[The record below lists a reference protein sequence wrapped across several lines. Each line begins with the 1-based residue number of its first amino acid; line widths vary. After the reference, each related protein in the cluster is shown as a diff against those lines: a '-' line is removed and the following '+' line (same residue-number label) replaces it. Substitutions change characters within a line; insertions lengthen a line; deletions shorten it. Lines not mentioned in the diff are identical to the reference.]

1 MATSN
6 KFDLSSASPDRPLYA
21 SGQRGSYM
29 AASFGRS
36 SSFRENVENPIL
48 SALPSMSRSTS
59 SVTQGDVMSF
69 LQCLRFDPKAIIV
82 EHKLNRQGEF
92 KRFAGLAIGLQ
103 PDESPSSSTKS
114 KVASLS
120 PEELKRFRIG
130 LRDSSIRA
138 RERVKIFNEGL
149 LVVNKC
155 FPSIPSRKRSRP
167 DVLSGER
174 PNALFASDRS
184 AVGAG
189 VSKVGTQSHTLPGGF
204 ELEQQK
210 PEERSKNVIPNK
222 RTRTSMVDPRMD
234 VRPSTPA
241 RTSGT
246 ADRDKEGLRFSS
258 NSVGQTEDQTLA
270 IGGDGWEKS
279 KMKKKRSVIKAE
291 MAPSSPATKAVDGY
305 REPKQGVLP
314 RLLSDGR
321 PRSSDSYA
329 YRPGGAN
336 GIVVVKA
343 DGTSQ
348 AQQTSMGMRSAV
360 PRSDQDSSLSLQDRR
375 DHTINSDKERVNTR
389 VINKA
394 NTREEFSSGSPTSS
408 AKLNAAPRAPRSSS
422 GIVPKLSPVIQ
433 RATAAK
439 DWELSH
445 CTSKNSGPVGAS
457 NRKRTPSAQVS
468 SPPVAQWA
476 SHRPQKM
483 SRTARRTNLVPIIPS
498 NDETTTLD
506 TISDVAG
513 SENGL
518 GFPRRVSGNSPQQV
532 KLKGDV
538 LPTATLESEE
548 SGAAETKSSK
558 SKKSDELDDKS
569 GKKIQKLSPLLLP
582 PRKNKVASREDL
594 GDGVRRQGRTGR
606 GFTSTRSL
614 APLTT
619 EKYGN
624 MGTAKQP
631 RSAKLGFDKTE
642 SKAGRPPTRK
652 LSDRKAYT
660 RQKHTTV
667 NAAADFLVGSDDGH
681 EELLAAAN
689 AVTNPA
695 HALSS
700 SFWRQMEPLFCFIS
714 DGNMAYLKEQRD
726 GDSIPSTPNAA
737 PSGST
742 GFGMFKRAGDMYD
755 TNRAEL
761 SPEDIASGTGMSSEI
776 SLCQILLSALISE
789 DIDEEPSG
797 SGNEEVEF
805 NIHESEFE
813 PDGLIEAGYYNNGS
827 VQSFELSGRNG
838 CNGYKINSCRSYDEM
853 EHGLADKNTL
863 SRPDMWSSSGFDLS
877 QNGFHPDHSVV
888 PVFSCSDVQYNKM
901 SFNERAV
908 LEIQSIGLSPER
920 VPDLV
925 QTGEEEI
932 TRDISRLE
940 DKYHDQVCRKKD
952 MLDKL
957 LKSTT
962 KARELQE
969 KGFQQAALDKLVG
982 MAYQK
987 YMSCWGPNAP
997 GGKSASGKMAK
1008 QAALAFVKRTLDR
1021 CQQFEITG
1029 NSCFSE
1035 PLFREMFLSRLSQFS
1050 DAQQLAAKTDGESG
1064 KLYCIDGRVSAPVGI
1079 HSQQSPSL
1087 SNNDMYSFG
1096 PLSSTNSPAER
1107 IIGNEDTWS
1116 NRVKERELLLDDVV
1130 GGVVR
1135 TSLSS
1140 SAKGKRSDRDR
1151 EGKGNNREFSSRNG
1165 TTKLGRPTS
1174 GSAKGERKYK
1184 SKPKQKTTQLSAV
1197 NGLIAK
1203 VSEQPKTGSSS
1214 MPNSGGMRT
1223 STDKEKNNF
1232 SLDMLAS
1239 SEAIDLSNM
1248 DALDVPDDLGD
1259 QGEDIDS
1266 WFGIDDDGGL
1276 QDNDFM
1282 GLEIPMDDLSELNMM
1297 V

>member
-48 SALPSMSRSTS
+48 SSLPSMSRSTS

-69 LQCLRFDPKAIIV
+69 LQCLRFDPKSIIV
-82 EHKLNRQGEF
+82 DHKLNRQGEF

-114 KVASLS
+114 KVPSLS
-120 PEELKRFRIG
+120 PEEVKRFRIG
-130 LRDSSIRA
+130 LRESTIKA

-167 DVLSGER
+167 DGISGER

-184 AVGAG
+184 AVGPG
-189 VSKVGTQSHTLPGGF
+189 VGKLGTQSHTLAGGF

-210 PEERSKNVIPNK
+210 AEERSKNVIPNK

-241 RTSGT
+241 RTAGT
-246 ADRDKEGLRFSS
+246 ADRDKEGSRFPT
-258 NSVGQTEDQTLA
+258 NSVAQGEDQTLA
-270 IGGDGWEKS
+270 IGVDGWEKS
-279 KMKKKRSVIKAE
+279 KMKKKRSVIKADI
-291 MAPSSPATKAVDGY
+291 APGSPATKAIDGY
-305 REPKQGVLP
+305 REPKQGVHP

-321 PRSSDSYA
+321 PRTSDSYA

-348 AQQTSMGMRSAV
+348 AQQTSTGMRSTV
-360 PRSDQDSSLSLQDRR
+360 PRSDQDSSLPLQDRR
-375 DHTINSDKERVNTR
+375 DHIINSDKERVNAR

-394 NTREEFSSGSPTSS
+394 NTRDEFSSGSPTSS
-408 AKLNAAPRAPRSSS
+408 AKLNAATRAPRSSS
-422 GIVPKLSPVIQ
+422 GIVPKLSPVVQ
-433 RATAAK
+433 RANAAK

-457 NRKRTPSAQVS
+457 NRKRTPSTQSS

-498 NDETTTLD
+498 NDETTSLD
-506 TISDVAG
+506 TISDAAG

-518 GFPRRVSGNSPQQV
+518 GFPRRVSGNSPQQA

-538 LPTATLESEE
+538 LPTATLENEE

-558 SKKSDELDDKS
+558 SKKSDDLDDKS

-594 GDGVRRQGRTGR
+594 GDGIRRQGRTGR

-624 MGTAKQP
+624 MGTAKQL

-642 SKAGRPPTRK
+642 SKAGRPPSRK

-667 NAAADFLVGSDDGH
+667 NASADFLVGSDDGH

-700 SFWRQMEPLFCFIS
+700 SFWRQMEPLFGFIS

-737 PSGST
+737 PLGSMLSR
-742 GFGMFKRAGDMYD
+742 GVGMFKRAGDMYD
-755 TNRAEL
+755 TMPAEL
-761 SPEDIASGTGMSSEI
+761 SPEDIAAGSEI
-776 SLCQILLSALISE
+776 SLCQILLSALIPE
-789 DIDEEPSG
+789 DVTEDPTG
-797 SGNEEVEF
+797 SGNEEGEF
-805 NIHESEFE
+805 NIYESEYE
-813 PDGLIEAGYYNNGS
+813 PNGQIETGSYSNGS
-827 VQSFELSGRNG
+827 VQNFELSGRGRNG
-838 CNGYKINSCRSYDEM
+838 CNGYELNSCRSYDEM
-853 EHGLADKNTL
+853 EH
-863 SRPDMWSSSGFDLS
+863 DL
-877 QNGFHPDHSVV
+877 
-888 PVFSCSDVQYNKM
+888 QYNKM
-901 SFNERAV
+901 SFHERAV

-920 VPDLV
+920 VPDLI

-932 TRDISRLE
+932 SRDISRLE
-940 DKYHDQVCRKKD
+940 DKYLDQVRRKKD
-952 MLDKL
+952 MLDKI
-957 LKSTT
+957 LKSAT

-1035 PLFREMFLSRLSQFS
+1035 PLFSEMFLSRLSQFS
-1050 DAQQLAAKTDGESG
+1050 DAQQLAASTDGESG
-1064 KLYCIDGRVSAPVGI
+1064 KLYCMDGRASASVGVQ
-1079 HSQQSPSL
+1079 SQQSPSL

-1096 PLSSTNSPAER
+1096 PLSSMNSPAER
-1107 IIGNEDTWS
+1107 TIGNEDTWS

-1140 SAKGKRSDRDR
+1140 NAKGKRSDRDR
-1151 EGKGNNREFSSRNG
+1151 EGKGNNRDFSSRSG
-1165 TTKLGRPTS
+1165 TTKIGRPTS
-1174 GSAKGERKYK
+1174 GNVKGERKYK

-1203 VSEQPKTGSSS
+1203 VSEQPKAGLSS
-1214 MPNSGGMRT
+1214 MPNSGSMRT
-1223 STDKEKNNF
+1223 NTDKEKNNF
-1232 SLDMLAS
+1232 NLDMLGT
-1239 SEAIDLSNM
+1239 SEPIDLSNM

>member
-29 AASFGRS
+29 AASFVRS

-82 EHKLNRQGEF
+82 DHKLNRQGEF
-92 KRFAGLAIGLQ
+92 KRFAGLAIGIQ

-114 KVASLS
+114 KVASVS

-130 LRDSSIRA
+130 LRESSIKA

-174 PNALFASDRS
+174 PSALFASDRS

-189 VSKVGTQSHTLPGGF
+189 AGKLGPQSHALPSGF
-204 ELEQQK
+204 ELDQQK
-210 PEERSKNVIPNK
+210 PEERSKNVIPSK
-222 RTRTSMVDPRMD
+222 RTRTSMVDPRID

-241 RTSGT
+241 RTPGT
-246 ADRDKEGLRFSS
+246 ADRDNKEGLRFSS
-258 NSVGQTEDQTLA
+258 NSIGQADDQNLA

-291 MAPSSPATKAVDGY
+291 MAPSSPASKAVDGY
-305 REPKQGVLP
+305 REPKQGALP

-329 YRPGGAN
+329 YR
-336 GIVVVKA
+336 
-343 DGTSQ
+343 
-348 AQQTSMGMRSAV
+348 
-360 PRSDQDSSLSLQDRR
+360 
-375 DHTINSDKERVNTR
+375 
-389 VINKA
+389 A

-439 DWELSH
+439 DWEVSH
-445 CTSKNSGPVGAS
+445 CTSKNSVPVGAS
-457 NRKRTPSAQVS
+457 NRKRTPSAQAS

-498 NDETTTLD
+498 NEETTSLD

-532 KLKGDV
+532 KLKGEV

-614 APLTT
+614 APLT

-624 MGTAKQP
+624 MGTAKQL

-689 AVTNPA
+689 AVSNPA

-700 SFWRQMEPLFCFIS
+700 SFWRQMEPLFGFVS
-714 DGNMAYLKEQRD
+714 DGNMTFLKEQRD

-737 PSGST
+737 PLGSR

-755 TNRAEL
+755 TNRPEL
-761 SPEDIASGTGMSSEI
+761 SPEDAATGTGMSSEI
-776 SLCQILLSALISE
+776 SLCQILLSALITE
-789 DIDEEPSG
+789 DVDEEHSG
-797 SGNEEVEF
+797 SGNEEMEF

-813 PDGLIEAGYYNNGS
+813 PDGQIEAGYYNNGS
-827 VQSFELSGRNG
+827 IKSFELSGRNG
-838 CNGYKINSCRSYDEM
+838 CNGYKINSCRSYDDM
-853 EHGLADKNTL
+853 EHDVADKNTL
-863 SRPDMWSSSGFDLS
+863 SRHDMWSSSGFDLS

-932 TRDISRLE
+932 TRDISLLE
-940 DKYHDQVCRKKD
+940 DKYHDQVCRKKE

-957 LKSTT
+957 FNSAT

-1050 DAQQLAAKTDGESG
+1050 DAQQLAASTDGESG
-1064 KLYCIDGRVSAPVGI
+1064 KFNCIDGRISGV

-1096 PLSSTNSPAER
+1096 PLSSMNSPAER
-1107 IIGNEDTWS
+1107 TIGNEDTWS

-1151 EGKGNNREFSSRNG
+1151 EGKGNSREFSSRNG

-1214 MPNSGGMRT
+1214 MPNPGGMR
-1223 STDKEKNNF
+1223 SSNDKEKNNF
-1232 SLDMLAS
+1232 NMDMLAT

-1248 DALDVPDDLGD
+1248 DALDVPVDLGD